1 MDTQRRHTPLTQS
14 LARPL
19 APRCVAVL
27 LVCDLM
33 AAAQLLKVNQI
44 GSVTESIEA
53 VSMAQEAGWG
63 VMTSHRSGETEDT
76 FIADLGVGQTP
87 SFHAIFSCVCLSLM
101 CVKTEDDCPD
111 RLARNTERRF
121 GEN

>member
-1 MDTQRRHTPLTQS
+1 M
-14 LARPL
+14 
-19 APRCVAVL
+19 
-27 LVCDLM
+27 
-33 AAAQLLKVNQI
+33 LKVNQI

-76 FIADLGVGQTP
+76 FIADLGAGQTP
-87 SFHAIFSCVCLSLM
+87 SFHAIYYVCVSLM
-101 CVKTEDDCPD
+101 CVKTEDDLPSHAREKHKR
-111 RLARNTERRF
+111 RL